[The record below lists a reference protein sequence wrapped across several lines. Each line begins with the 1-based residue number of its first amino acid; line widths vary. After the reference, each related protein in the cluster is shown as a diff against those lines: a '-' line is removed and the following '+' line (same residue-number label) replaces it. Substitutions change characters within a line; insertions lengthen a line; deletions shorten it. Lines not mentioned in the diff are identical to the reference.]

1 MSFETTPIEENERST
16 VCCYKWDNHT
26 VMARVLC
33 QMALQHFQS
42 QYLHEKYGTLLCI
55 PNSNNEEEMIGEILW
70 GPSVLQRSRDGKC
83 HLVPLRSAALECHV
97 CM

>member
-42 QYLHEKYGTLLCI
+42 QYLHEKYGTLLCH
-55 PNSNNEEEMIGEILW
+55 SNQQQRGGNDWRNPL
-70 GPSVLQRSRDGKC
+70 GPISVATL
-83 HLVPLRSAALECHV
+83 P
-97 CM
+97 